1 MTAHV
6 SYMVFIAAQQYSL
19 VFQDEEKSKEPRN
32 PTVAPCVL
40 CALCSNV
47 REGPP
52 AIRGEGAFGGHAV
65 VGGRREP
72 GVGSELFVVGQ
83 DVPLLPSVAGL
94 PHLAGREP
102 LFLKTSATWR
112 RT

>member
-1 MTAHV
+1 MI
-6 SYMVFIAAQQYSL
+6 FIAAQQHSL
-19 VFQDEEKSKEPRN
+19 VFQDEEKSRDPN

-40 CALCSNV
+40 CALCYNV

-65 VGGRREP
+65 VRGRREP

-83 DVPLLPSVAGL
+83 DVPLLASVPGL
-94 PHLAGREP
+94 PHLAGIKP
-102 LFLKTSATWR
+102 LF
-112 RT
+112 